1 MNTVFDICVEIMK
14 VMSAF
19 LGITYEQLNVW
30 LFVILH
36 PLVTLILWFQYRKY
50 KRLYE
55 ENKVRGGGL

>member
-55 ENKVRGGGL
+55 GSRGSDL